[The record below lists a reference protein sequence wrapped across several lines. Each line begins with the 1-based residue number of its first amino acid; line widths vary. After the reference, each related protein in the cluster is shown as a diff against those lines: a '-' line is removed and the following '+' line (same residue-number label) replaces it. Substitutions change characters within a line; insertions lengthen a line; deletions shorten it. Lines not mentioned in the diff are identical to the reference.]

1 MSSAVVAGRNTSL
14 TPSRTGIVI
23 GSWVALM
30 WVIELVDQVMRGALD
45 QFGIHAWNVAS
56 LPAVF
61 TAPLLHALQ
70 SKRPKHRYPVTL
82 PTRLFSIL
90 RRLLPSRWLD
100 RILGKSV

>member
-1 MSSAVVAGRNTSL
+1 MMDPRRSTLFRRAAGAALSL
-14 TPSRTGIVI
+14 
-23 GSWVALM
+23 AL
-30 WVIELVDQVMRGALD
+30 A
-45 QFGIHAWNVAS
+45 AA
-56 LPAVF
+56 LPAARAADG
-61 TAPLLHALQ
+61 APLLHALQ